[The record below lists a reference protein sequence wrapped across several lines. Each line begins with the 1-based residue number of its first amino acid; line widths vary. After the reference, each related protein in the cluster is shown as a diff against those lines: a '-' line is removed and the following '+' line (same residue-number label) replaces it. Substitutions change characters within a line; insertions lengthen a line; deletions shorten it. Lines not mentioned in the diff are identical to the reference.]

1 MSQEEE
7 IKGAIVVFPDE
18 ILFASPEENR
28 AGQAVAFHSHQLTEF
43 VQTVDPELTRA
54 EAISLAAVIIKD
66 ALNHFKEDPELVA
79 QLKQI
84 AEQVRI
90 LRKS

>member
-1 MSQEEE
+1 MNREEE
-7 IKGAIVVFPDE
+7 IKAAIVVLPDE
-18 ILFASPEENR
+18 ILFASPEESK
-28 AGQAVAFHSHQLTEF
+28 ASQAAAFHSHQLTEF

-54 EAISLAAVIIKD
+54 EAISLTAVIIKD
-66 ALNHFKEDPELVA
+66 ALGHFKEDPELVT

-84 AEQVRI
+84 AEQLRG